1 MHLGEP
7 KKRQSDIAY
16 DGLRTAII
24 RAELMPGAAIDERQ
38 CMEMLGVGRTPLREA
53 LQRLAQEDLLL
64 AVPQRGYFISS
75 TSAADFFHLNEFR
88 LHSEAL
94 AARMAAMRID
104 DTQLAEFDALMDE
117 ARTGVTERRMEV
129 EWHLGIDERM
139 HKLVARASG
148 NPYLVQSLNR
158 LYALSL
164 RSLYVARVPVTL
176 IFDELENFTAIRD
189 ALAARDPDRAEAAMR
204 EHLTMSAV
212 QMVRPVEVPVSM
224 KAAGL

>member
-7 KKRQSDIAY
+7 KKRQSDTAY
-16 DGLRTAII
+16 DGLRAAII
-24 RAELMPGAAIDERQ
+24 KAELMPGAAIDERQ

-64 AVPQRGYFISS
+64 AVPQRGYFVSS

-104 DTQLAEFDALMDE
+104 DAQLLEFDALMEE
-117 ARTGVTERRMEV
+117 ARAGIAARRMEI
-129 EWHLGIDERM
+129 EWHLGVDERM
-139 HKLVARASG
+139 HRLVARASG
-148 NPYLVQSLNR
+148 NPYLAQSLNR
-158 LYALSL
+158 LYALSV

-176 IFDELENFTAIRD
+176 IFDELENFAAIRD
-189 ALAARDPDRAEAAMR
+189 ALAARDPDRAEIAMR
-204 EHLTMSAV
+204 NHLTVSVV
-212 QMVRPVEVPVSM
+212 QMVRPAGVPSS
-224 KAAGL
+224 KTAGL

>member
-1 MHLGEP
+1 MPLGVP
-7 KKRQSDIAY
+7 KKRQSDTAY
-16 DGLRTAII
+16 DGLRAAII

-64 AVPQRGYFISS
+64 AVPQRGYFVSS

-88 LHSEAL
+88 VHSEAL

-104 DTQLAEFDALMDE
+104 EAQLAEFDALMEE
-117 ARTGVTERRMEV
+117 ARAGIAERRMEI
-129 EWHLGIDERM
+129 EWHLGVDERM
-139 HKLVARASG
+139 HRLVARASG
-148 NPYLVQSLNR
+148 NPYLAQSLIR
-158 LYALSL
+158 LYALSV

-189 ALAARDPDRAEAAMR
+189 ALAARDPDRAELAMR
-204 EHLTMSAV
+204 DHLTVSVV
-212 QMVRPVEVPVSM
+212 QMVRPAGVPSS
-224 KAAGL
+224 KTAGH